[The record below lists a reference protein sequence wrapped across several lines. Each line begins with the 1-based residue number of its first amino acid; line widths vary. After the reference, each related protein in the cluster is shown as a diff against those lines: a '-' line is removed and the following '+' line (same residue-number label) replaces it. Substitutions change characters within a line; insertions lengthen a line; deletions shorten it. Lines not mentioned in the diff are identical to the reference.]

1 MSRSETEKVIIDFK
15 TQPILADLDFPAL
28 LRDHHENHKKQQ
40 SAEKDAAKW
49 KLKKQRIDEE
59 IQNAIEVVSADSVVY
74 AARGGKTWKATLVK
88 GEPGSKTDEDLL
100 KTNLMK
106 LGKLD
111 AGMIEVIF
119 KASQVPVEA
128 RKSYVLVTVQGTENA

>member
-15 TQPILADLDFPAL
+15 TEPILADLDFPAL
-28 LRDHHENHKKQQ
+28 LRDYREKHLKEKE
-40 SAEKDAAKW
+40 AEAVVAKW
-49 KLKKQRIDEE
+49 KSKKQVVGEE
-59 IQNAIEVVSADSVVY
+59 IQNAIEVVNADSVTY
-74 AARGGKTWKATLVK
+74 TGRGGKNWKATLVK
-88 GEPGSKTDEDLL
+88 GEPGTKTSEDLL

-128 RKSYVLVTVQGTENA
+128 RKSYVLVTVQETENA